1 MPGIPKRQPKKPFS
15 GGRFACK
22 NAERDLPLKMRGFLL
37 EKITERGLQAME
49 RNEKGYMK
57 DDNQESKAK
66 PLLVMKFGGTSV
78 GGPKPI
84 ERVASLVEK
93 YAREGNS
100 LVVVVSAIRGVTNNL
115 VDIGKYI
122 QEGNRLKIELG
133 LEDIFYRHLEVAGNL
148 NLPHP
153 LRASLDSKIEELYS
167 DLSHDALGLEGLTSE
182 QSDKLLSW
190 GEKLNVRIVQ
200 AKLASRGLPAEVVEA
215 TDLIET
221 DDKFG
226 EASPN
231 MEKTTKCANDLLLP
245 MLTDGVIPVVAGF
258 IGTTRYGKI
267 TTLGRGGSDY
277 TASILGKVLEA
288 NEVWIWTDVD
298 GVYDAD
304 PRYNPN
310 AQLLPGLSQIRAHHM
325 AMNGARV
332 LYPKTVEPL
341 IGTNTVLR
349 VKNTFNPNAA
359 GTKIYIGR
367 DDNRPKPWERQ

>member
-1 MPGIPKRQPKKPFS
+1 
-15 GGRFACK
+15 
-22 NAERDLPLKMRGFLL
+22 MRGFLL
-37 EKITERGLQAME
+37 EKNMREEAGEIQHLGQDR
-49 RNEKGYMK
+49 R
-57 DDNQESKAK
+57 DK

-84 ERVASLVEK
+84 DKVASIVEK
-93 YAREGNS
+93 YTRQGNS

-115 VDIGKYI
+115 VDIGKHI
-122 QEGNRLKIELG
+122 QKRDGSKLELG
-133 LEDIFYRHLEVAGNL
+133 LEDILHRHSEVASNL
-148 NLPHP
+148 NLSHP
-153 LRASLDSKIEELYS
+153 LRASLDNKLEELLS
-167 DLSHDALGLEGLTSE
+167 DLYNYALDLKGLTPE
-182 QSDKLLSW
+182 QSDRLLSY
-190 GEKLNVRIVQ
+190 GERLNVRIVQ
-200 AKLASRGLPAEVVEA
+200 AKLVSRGLFAEVVDA
-215 TDLIET
+215 TDIIET
-221 DDKFG
+221 DDNFG

-231 MEKTTKCANDLLLP
+231 IEKTTEYARDLLLP
-245 MLTDGVIPVVAGF
+245 MVTDGIIPVVTGF
-258 IGTTRYGKI
+258 IGATRYGKI

-288 NEVWIWTDVD
+288 DEVWIWTDVD

-310 AQLLPGLSQIRAHHM
+310 AQLLPGLNQIKAHHM

-367 DDNRPKPWERQ
+367 NDNKPKPWERQ